1 MARMYEFKFVRNG
14 REIQRVECD
23 FTEARK
29 VGNEIAEEAGD
40 VQMMVYNDPL
50 RQWEPMGTYH
60 GDMKVTNFMG
70 VECVIRPD
78 FSGVEIVGSK
88 GGAS

>member
-1 MARMYEFKFVRNG
+1 MARIYEFKFVRNG

-40 VQMMVYNDPL
+40 VRMMVYNDPL
-50 RQWEPMGTYH
+50 RRWEPMGTYH
-60 GDMKVTNFMG
+60 GDMKVTNTFG
-70 VECVIRPD
+70 DECVIRPD
-78 FSGVEIVGSK
+78 FSGLDHTDKK